1 MDSLICPA
9 PPTNHAEISG
19 EMLQSLVVPTPSG
32 KQLRLDVLIIISVM
46 WLHSFITPFFS

>member
-9 PPTNHAEISG
+9 PPINHAELSG

-32 KQLRLDVLIIISVM
+32 MVYYYYSDYIEKLDFM
-46 WLHSFITPFFS
+46 